1 MFLPLQKK
9 ALTITSRHRIGI
21 IGTLMFHF
29 VLLTIAYLSEIEQH
43 TPETFMVLIDPET
56 LDETPEE
63 EIERLKE
70 ELNKE
75 VEKLYEQI
83 DRSDPIKNVA
93 VNKDYEEQKP
103 TEFKPD
109 MTDEEYERELVRNSL
124 DQKEFE
130 KYIENK
136 PTLEE
141 EVVVP
146 EKKIKIKEKPQK
158 SAYKGPGTV
167 VYFLKGRTSVY
178 LDIPA
183 YTCEGSAK
191 VTIDIEV
198 DPNGRVVKASLN
210 SENSNFASDC
220 YKDAAIQSAKAAIFS
235 SVQTS
240 GKQKGTIEF
249 QFIAQ

>member
-1 MFLPLQKK
+1 M
-9 ALTITSRHRIGI
+9 
-21 IGTLMFHF
+21 
-29 VLLTIAYLSEIEQH
+29 SEIKQH
-43 TPETFMVLIDPET
+43 VPETFMVLIDPEM

-63 EIERLKE
+63 EVERLKE

-75 VEKLYEQI
+75 VERLYDQL
-83 DRSDPIKNVA
+83 DRNDPIKNVA
-93 VNKDYEEQKP
+93 VNKDYEEEKP

-124 DQKEFE
+124 DQEEFE

-141 EVVVP
+141 EKEVVIP
-146 EKKIKIKEKPQK
+146 EKKTEKEKEPQK

-191 VTIDIEV
+191 VTINIEV
-198 DPNGRVVKASLN
+198 DPNGRVVKASLDSKN
-210 SENSNFASDC
+210 SYFASDC
-220 YKDAAIQSAKAAIFS
+220 YKDAAIESAKAAIFS
-235 SVQTS
+235 RVQTS
-240 GKQKGTIEF
+240 GNQKGTIEF

>member
-9 ALTITSRHRIGI
+9 VLTITSRHRWGI

-29 VLLTIAYLSEIEQH
+29 MLLTIAYLSEIKQH
-43 TPETFMVLIDPET
+43 VPETFMVLIDPES

-63 EIERLKE
+63 ELERRKE

-75 VEKLYEQI
+75 VDKLYKQL

-103 TEFKPD
+103 TEYKPE

-124 DQKEFE
+124 NNEEFE

-136 PTLEE
+136 PTLEKEVIVPKKE
-141 EVVVP
+141 EVQ
-146 EKKIKIKEKPQK
+146 EKKAQK

-167 VYFLKGRTSVY
+167 VYFLKGRSSVY

-183 YTCEGSAK
+183 YTCEGAAK
-191 VTIDIEV
+191 VTVNIEV
-198 DPNGRVVKASLN
+198 TADGRVVKTSIDGDK
-210 SENSNFASDC
+210 SFFISDC
-220 YKDAAIQSAKAAIFS
+220 YKKAALESAQSAIFS
-235 SVQTS
+235 RVQS
-240 GKQKGTIEF
+240 PEIQKGTIEF

>member
-1 MFLPLQKK
+1 M
-9 ALTITSRHRIGI
+9 TITNRHRIGI
-21 IGTLMFHF
+21 IGTLIFHL
-29 VLLTIAYLSEIEQH
+29 VLLTIAYLSEINQH
-43 TPETFMVLIDPET
+43 IPETFLVLIDPDT

-63 EIERLKE
+63 EVERLKE
-70 ELNKE
+70 ELSKE
-75 VEKLYEQI
+75 VDKLYEQL
-83 DRSDPIKNVA
+83 DRNDPIKNVA

-141 EVVVP
+141 EEIAIPVKKK
-146 EKKIKIKEKPQK
+146 EKKEKSQK

-167 VYFLKGRTSVY
+167 VYFLKGRTSIY

-183 YTCEGSAK
+183 YTCEGSAQ

-198 DPNGRVVKASLN
+198 DPSGRVFKASLN
-210 SENSNFASDC
+210 SEKSNYASDC
-220 YKDAAIQSAKAAIFS
+220 YKNAAIESAKSAIFS
-235 SVQTS
+235 SVETS
-240 GKQKGTIEF
+240 GRQKGTIEF